1 MEVQIITKG
10 MNRHDKAGMALGKA
24 ECGAHVV
31 NQALVRQ
38 TAQILEQ
45 VAVEAEIDAEHL
57 GDTEREVAVRDGKE
71 DRLGQQGAEE
81 LNLLLVTRR
90 AEPAAFT
97 GEGQQILVFAVI
109 APDTRKTSL
118 QVATVQE
125 LVHHIRNGAPE
136 VPALESATL
145 SLVMEPASKGQ
156 VPRRGFASRP
166 SVSLLT
172 PYGPGR
178 FKGPVGSPLI
188 ASTLTLE
195 ASASRSRPH
204 RIVCFRRR
212 AILRRFVPHPRK
224 MANVRRLVLAKAS
237 HPHTNRR
244 GRLAPPTAGSAFR
257 VPVST
262 NASPVRPFQAPRTR
276 LRLEAA
282 FGGRCWRAAR
292 VVPGTAIGPGSKF
305 RPDRCRHLLRPLK
318 RGTSLASLARQPFRR
333 ARRITGAC
341 TRYATP
347 VSAPA
352 KKRKGQVP
360 CHGVASRPSVKS
372 TTIYSPGSSI
382 LGGHPIHR
390 YAHRVSLVLPCATFG
405 GPPIIQDEPHAHSSP
420 SATPCAS
427 PNT

>member
-1 MEVQIITKG
+1 M
-10 MNRHDKAGMALGKA
+10 
-24 ECGAHVV
+24 
-31 NQALVRQ
+31 
-38 TAQILEQ
+38 
-45 VAVEAEIDAEHL
+45 
-57 GDTEREVAVRDGKE
+57 
-71 DRLGQQGAEE
+71 
-81 LNLLLVTRR
+81 
-90 AEPAAFT
+90 
-97 GEGQQILVFAVI
+97 
-109 APDTRKTSL
+109 
-118 QVATVQE
+118 
-125 LVHHIRNGAPE
+125 
-136 VPALESATL
+136 
-145 SLVMEPASKGQ
+145 
-156 VPRRGFASRP
+156 
-166 SVSLLT
+166 T
-172 PYGPGR
+172 PYAHRR

-188 ASTLTLE
+188 VSILTLE
-195 ASASRSRPH
+195 SSASRSRPH
-204 RIVCFRRR
+204 RIGRFRRR

-244 GRLAPPTAGSAFR
+244 GRLAPPAAGSAFR

-282 FGGRCWRAAR
+282 YGGRYWRAAR
-292 VVPGTAIGPGSKF
+292 VVPVTAIGPVSKY
-305 RPDRCRHLLRPLK
+305 RPDRWRRLLRPLK

-360 CHGVASRPSVKS
+360 CQGVATRPPDKS

-382 LGGHPIHR
+382 LGGHPIHG
-390 YAHRVSLVLPCATFG
+390 YAHRVSLVLPCAAFD
-405 GPPIIQDEPHAHSSP
+405 GPNIIQDEPHAHSSP
-420 SATPCAS
+420 SATQCAS